1 MDDVSAAKNLI
12 PLLDLTSLNDTDTT
26 DSISAFCRKA
36 ETPYGH
42 VASIC
47 VYPKFVPLVLRELN
61 GSSKI
66 TTVINFPSGSSD
78 LNLVSNEI
86 NRALNA
92 GADEI
97 DVVFPYKEFLKGKTE
112 YCAAFLEKVRSLC
125 PQNNTLKIILETG
138 EYPSSRQIRQAAQ
151 LCIDAGADFI
161 KTSTGKT
168 KTSATPEA
176 ANTILETIKASK
188 KDVGFKASGGIR
200 TIDDAK
206 KHLVLANAIMGP
218 DWVTPA
224 HFRIGASSLLTNL
237 LETINK
243 GY

>member
-26 DSISAFCRKA
+26 DSITAFCHKA
-36 ETPYGH
+36 ETPFGH

-61 GSSKI
+61 GVSKI
-66 TTVINFPSGSSD
+66 TTVINFPSGNGD

-97 DVVFPYKEFLKGKTE
+97 DVVFPYKEFLRGNIE
-112 YCAAFLEKVRSLC
+112 YCVSFLEKVRSLC
-125 PQNNTLKIILETG
+125 PKNNTLKIILESG

-151 LCIDAGADFI
+151 LCIDSGADFI

-168 KTSATPEA
+168 KVSATPEA
-176 ANTILETIKASK
+176 ANAILETIKASK
-188 KDVGFKASGGIR
+188 KNIGFKASGGIR
-200 TIDDAK
+200 TIENAK
-206 KHLVLANAIMGP
+206 PYLVLANAIMGP
-218 DWVTPA
+218 DWAVPA
-224 HFRIGASSLLTNL
+224 NFRIGASSLLNNL
-237 LETINK
+237 LETIAK

>member
-26 DSISAFCRKA
+26 DSITAFCHKA
-36 ETPYGH
+36 ETSYGH

-61 GSSKI
+61 GISKI
-66 TTVINFPSGSSD
+66 TTVINFPSGNGD

-97 DVVFPYKEFLKGKTE
+97 DVVFPYKEFLRGNIE
-112 YCAAFLEKVRSLC
+112 YSLSFLEKARSLC
-125 PQNNTLKIILETG
+125 PKNNTLKIILETG

-151 LCIDAGADFI
+151 LCIDTGADFI

-168 KTSATPEA
+168 KVSATPEA
-176 ANTILETIKASK
+176 ANAILETIKASK
-188 KDVGFKASGGIR
+188 KNVGFKASGGIR
-200 TIDDAK
+200 TIEDAK
-206 KHLVLANAIMGP
+206 PYLVLANAIMGP
-218 DWVTPA
+218 DWAVPA
-224 HFRIGASSLLTNL
+224 NFRIGASSLLNNL
-237 LETINK
+237 LETIAK